1 MSEIISSDTNIWL
14 DFYYI
19 EMLELPFMLP
29 LTYIINKDTVE
40 NEIISPPDLSNRLLQ
55 LGLKETQLT
64 IEEYILAE
72 YYASYER
79 LSIYDRIALSIAKS
93 RKIRLLTGDKALRK
107 AATSEGVSVIG
118 TISILD
124 MLYKAKF
131 LEKPQYKVTISRL
144 MALNGGKVRLPH
156 RELQMRLDVL

>member
-1 MSEIISSDTNIWL
+1 MSEIVSSDTNIWL
-14 DFYYI
+14 DFYYT

-29 LTYIINKDTVE
+29 LTYIMDKDTVE

-55 LGLKETQLT
+55 LGLKETELS
-64 IEEYILAE
+64 IEEYMLAE

-79 LSIYDRIALSIAKS
+79 LSIYDRIALSIAKL

-107 AATSEGVSVIG
+107 AAASEGVSVIG

-124 MLYKAKF
+124 MLYDTR
-131 LEKPQYKVTISRL
+131 LLGQLQYKESISRL
-144 MALNGGKVRLPH
+144 MALNGGKVRLPS
-156 RELQMRLDVL
+156 RELQMRLDAL